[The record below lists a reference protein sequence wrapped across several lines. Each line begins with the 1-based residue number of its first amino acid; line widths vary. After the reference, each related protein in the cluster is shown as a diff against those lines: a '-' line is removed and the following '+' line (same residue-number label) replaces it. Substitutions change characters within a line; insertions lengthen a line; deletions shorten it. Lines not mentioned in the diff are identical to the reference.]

1 MTHART
7 FTRRTS
13 LALTA
18 LATAAGVLGPSI
30 ALADSYPT
38 KTISTVVAFPAG
50 AQADVT
56 WRVLQP
62 LMQKHLGQTIITE
75 NIGGAGGSLG
85 AQKLL
90 NAAADGHTLL
100 AATAIELT
108 QTPLALATVKYKAED
123 FRMIGPIASTY
134 LMLSVRPTL
143 GVNSVAELVA
153 LAKKDGTELSF
164 GTVGPG
170 SIYHLVAERFARDT
184 GIKLLHVPY
193 KGAAQLITDL
203 AGGQIDLVFMPLGGP
218 VPGMITNGKF
228 KALGFTGPNRHPSFP
243 AVPTMNETQVVKDFV
258 FDVWLGLTVP
268 RTTPEPVAQRLN
280 AALAD
285 VIRQPQVRKDIEGA
299 GGIPAQ
305 AMTLAEADRFLS
317 SEAAR
322 YRAIART
329 INLKAE

>member
-1 MTHART
+1 MIHTRT
-7 FTRRTS
+7 FTRRAS

-85 AQKLL
+85 AQKVL

-123 FRMIGPIASTY
+123 FRMVGPIASTY

-228 KALGFTGPNRHPSFP
+228 KALGFTGPNRHPNFP

-268 RTTPEPVAQRLN
+268 RTTPEPVVQRLN

-285 VIRQPQVRKDIEGA
+285 VIRQPQVRKDIEVA

-322 YRAIART
+322 YRAIAKA